1 MMRSVLYPD
10 PSSEPMSSF
19 QAFAS
24 SPLLRAFTP
33 TEVAEIYNTGQP
45 MRLPRGQTLFRRGDS
60 GDTMYVVLSG
70 RIQLVFPSEISPKVL
85 RSGDFLGELALVSPD
100 HVRTATAVGL
110 DDAELQLFDQKAFDR
125 LLETKPRLL
134 VSLLKWI
141 SSYLLSSEQR
151 LTSDFQRKNQ
161 ELEQT
166 LDHLQRTRAE
176 RDRQEALARTDE
188 LTGLL
193 NRRSMNLE
201 LERLLARPNTSR
213 DGLAVLLVDLD
224 DFKRINDTHGH
235 PCGDA
240 VLRAVAGI
248 LKSNVRPG
256 DLPCRIGGDEFAV
269 VFPHVTRE
277 LAGSRA
283 ETIRQRI
290 CEDPLELR
298 GFGRRVTVSVSMGG
312 ACLRPGENVAELF
325 ARADQGLYAAKRR
338 GKNRLTW
345 AEDVTRQDSGP
356 ARVGAGRG

>member
-1 MMRSVLYPD
+1 
-10 PSSEPMSSF
+10 MSSF
-19 QAFAS
+19 EAFAS

-33 TEVAEIYNTGQP
+33 SEVAEIYNTGKP
-45 MRLPRGQTLFRRGDS
+45 MRLGRGEELFHRGDG

-70 RIQLVFPSEISPKVL
+70 RIQLVFPGDIAPKVL

-110 DDAELQLFDQKAFDR
+110 DHAELQLFDQQAFER

-151 LTSDFQRKNQ
+151 LTSGLQKKNQ

-166 LDHLQRTRAE
+166 LDHLRRTRAE
-176 RDRQEALARTDE
+176 RDRQEALAHTDE

-193 NRRSMNLE
+193 NRRSMNVE
-201 LERLLARPNTSR
+201 LEALIRRPLAPGERLAL
-213 DGLAVLLVDLD
+213 LLVDLD

-248 LKSNVRPG
+248 LRSSVRPM

-269 VFPHVTRE
+269 VFPGVTRD
-277 LAGSRA
+277 LARTRA
-283 ETIRQRI
+283 ESIRQRI
-290 CEDPLELR
+290 CEDPLDLR
-298 GFGRRVTVSVSMGG
+298 GFGKRMTVSVSLGG
-312 ACLRPGENVAELF
+312 AFYGEGDTVSELF
-325 ARADQGLYAAKRR
+325 ARADQALYEAKRR

-345 AEDVTRQDSGP
+345 IDDLP
-356 ARVGAGRG
+356 AGRPGAASHPRAGATAR